1 MSFLISQSAA
11 SVGECE
17 VAMTRAVELLSCWLR
32 SWLPGGPL
40 SRDIR
45 QSLMRL
51 LTTCGPLE
59 APWGR
64 AGAREVVRAVLCDQ
78 ALTRMEMDAGGGH
91 HPGQCHQVNT
101 AEMSTSCSGD
111 ANNRVSQ
118 TLLALQVR
126 RLVTAERSGLE
137 ELIVTQVD
145 QASFEPLTRLL
156 LHPKV
161 SDGPVIS
168 SARLPFTIGARGCQA
183 SLPGLP
189 AHYPMSDCTQCV
201 ALAPAD
207 QSHPHRQRGPR
218 LHLPQHPGRGQTRL
232 GAGQPPHRRVA
243 PEQPGQPG
251 DHPARR
257 HPGPHPPQTV
267 LLRLH
272 QHLPRPQATRP
283 GLEMCTR

>member
-1 MSFLISQSAA
+1 MASCCCLSCRPDPWRVSRPRPMSLAGLAEAGLMSFLISQSAA

-32 SWLPGGPL
+32 FWLPGGPL

-91 HPGQCHQVNT
+91 HPGQCHHVYT

-126 RLVTAERSGLE
+126 RLVTTERSGLE

-145 QASFEPLTRLL
+145 QTSFEPLTRLL

-168 SARLPFTIGARGCQA
+168 SDRLPFTIG
-183 SLPGLP
+183 
-189 AHYPMSDCTQCV
+189 
-201 ALAPAD
+201 
-207 QSHPHRQRGPR
+207 
-218 LHLPQHPGRGQTRL
+218 
-232 GAGQPPHRRVA
+232 
-243 PEQPGQPG
+243 PG
-251 DHPARR
+251 DAR
-257 HPGPHPPQTV
+257 PHYLDYPLITPCLTV
-267 LLRLH
+267 H
-272 QHLPRPQATRP
+272 NV
-283 GLEMCTR
+283 